1 MACSAERNIIMRSRR
16 ELSNSIAKERLKLM
30 IETEPVEC
38 TPDLMARMKG
48 EISEIVSR
56 YFEINP
62 EKYEIKVILKQ
73 NKKRA

>member
-1 MACSAERNIIMRSRR
+1 MRSRR

-38 TPDLMARMKG
+38 TPDTMARMKG

-73 NKKRA
+73 NKKRV